1 MISLQSMGLSSIFS
15 NTTVRKHQ
23 FFGFQ
28 PSLWPNCHIVHDY
41 CKNHSFDHTDF
52 FFGKVMSLLFNTIRY
67 FTLNKNAGA
76 SHLLSKAPVGVIA
89 FWGHKMGLKTLQSCY
104 SRCLNSLAKITAG
117 TADITPGIWNE
128 RYKIGKAEKALVN
141 IIKNS
146 LQAIRLQQYLWRGC
160 FFFSFFLFFSSL
172 FLSC

>member
-1 MISLQSMGLSSIFS
+1 MGLLSIFS
-15 NTTVRKHQ
+15 STTVRKHQ
-23 FFGFQ
+23 FFGAQ
-28 PSLWPNCHIVHDY
+28 PSLVQLSYLYMTTAKTIAL
-41 CKNHSFDHTDF
+41 TIRT
-52 FFGKVMSLLFNTIRY
+52 FFGKVMSLPFSTIRY

-76 SHLLSKAPVGVIA
+76 SHLLSKAPVSVIA

-146 LQAIRLQQYLWRGC
+146 LQAIRLQQYLGEGV
-160 FFFSFFLFFSSL
+160 FSFLSSFFFSSL

>member
-1 MISLQSMGLSSIFS
+1 M
-15 NTTVRKHQ
+15 TTAKTIALTIR
-23 FFGFQ
+23 
-28 PSLWPNCHIVHDY
+28 
-41 CKNHSFDHTDF
+41 T
-52 FFGKVMSLLFNTIRY
+52 FFGKVMSLPFFSTIRY

-76 SHLLSKAPVGVIA
+76 SHLLSKAPVSVIA

-146 LQAIRLQQYLWRGC
+146 LQAIRLQQYLGEGV
-160 FFFSFFLFFSSL
+160 FSFLSSFFFSSL